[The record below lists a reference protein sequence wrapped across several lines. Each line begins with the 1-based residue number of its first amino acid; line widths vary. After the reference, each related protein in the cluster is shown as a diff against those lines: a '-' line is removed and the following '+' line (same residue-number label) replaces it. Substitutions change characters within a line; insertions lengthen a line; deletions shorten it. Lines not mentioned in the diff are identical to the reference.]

1 MTHQIEEQKKTDTTM
16 NNRRNN
22 LNGIN
27 MYGRWVTKWLSSK
40 TRRREFDF
48 RWQNI
53 SESYGMENLL
63 YVASL
68 VTKN

>member
-27 MYGRWVTKWLSSK
+27 MYGRWVTKWLPSK
-40 TRRREFDF
+40 TCRREFDCP
-48 RWQNI
+48 WQNI
-53 SESYGMENLL
+53 SDSYDMENLL
-63 YVASL
+63 YVTSL
-68 VTKN
+68 VIKN

>member
-27 MYGRWVTKWLSSK
+27 VCGRWVKKWLSSK

-48 RWQNI
+48 PWQNI
-53 SESYGMENLL
+53 SDSYDMEKI
-63 YVASL
+63 YY
-68 VTKN
+68 T